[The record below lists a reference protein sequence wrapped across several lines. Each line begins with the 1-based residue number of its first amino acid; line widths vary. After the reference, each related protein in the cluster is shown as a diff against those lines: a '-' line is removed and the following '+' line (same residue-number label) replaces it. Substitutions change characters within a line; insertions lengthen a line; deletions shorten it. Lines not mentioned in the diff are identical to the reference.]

1 MFQEYTHQKSNNM
14 DLELL
19 NKAMRAEA
27 RSLGLCDK
35 WFGEWA
41 DDTGIDEL
49 LNKYTKGIDF
59 VIDKGF
65 PDDDTLL
72 KYAGKDNLRNH
83 GIYINDYLDVCDAD
97 VPTLVING
105 SCTGDITYTGY
116 HVANIYVRGKSDVT
130 IKVKD
135 SAKVFV
141 EVYDDAKVLVRNYGD
156 SLCFAY
162 RYGGTVDSHGN
173 VLVREKKKPPTLKQ

>member
-1 MFQEYTHQKSNNM
+1 M

-27 RSLGLCDK
+27 RGLGLCDK
-35 WFGEWA
+35 WYGEWA

-49 LNKYTKGIDF
+49 LNKYTRGIDF

-65 PDDDTLL
+65 PDDSTLL
-72 KYAGKDNLRNH
+72 KYAGAEMLHAH
-83 GIYINDYLDVCDAD
+83 GIYINECIDIVNAD
-97 VPTLVING
+97 VPAVVVNG
-105 SCTGDITYTGY
+105 SCSGEICFSDY
-116 HVANIYVRGKSDVT
+116 HVANIYVRGNSNVL

-162 RYGGTVDSHGN
+162 RYGGYVESYGN
-173 VLVREKKKPPTLKQ
+173 VLVREKKAPDLKQ